1 MENNRL
7 IRIPAPVVPGISD
20 SVLDTRTGL
29 LYVSGVYVPVPD
41 NLERSMALTFGA
53 LREALERGGASFSSL
68 IRLNVYLRPLDEETL
83 QIYRRVRDSIIDP
96 NNLPASTVVGVHTLY
111 NGATIEIDAIAV
123 T

>member
-41 NLERSMALTFGA
+41 NLERSIALTFGA